1 MLTFLINTFFFIVS
15 FQKTHCSTLNSTSHQ
30 RANLSFTPVTLA
42 SLDPPV
48 PESALPVSSLS
59 VSRLQPDEQPDP
71 DIQPKRLPQPRLSSR
86 KAVTRSLETPSAHH
100 NITSRSEHKS
110 ASQWPQQIN
119 AERRRPLLHLR
130 RLLIAQRSGGQPITI
145 RETQQSKKRL
155 KMRDMRRRL
164 HLQVERKNLKGNLCS
179 A

>member
-48 PESALPVSSLS
+48 PESALPVSSPS

-71 DIQPKRLPQPRLSSR
+71 DIQPKRLPQL
-86 KAVTRSLETPSAHH
+86 KAVTKSLETPSAQPQHH
-100 NITSRSEHKS
+100 KPIRTQVSIPMTTADQCRMQTSSSPSPQTSDSTEERWPAHYHKRDITVKEKTENERYEKKIAPSSRKKKSE
-110 ASQWPQQIN
+110 
-119 AERRRPLLHLR
+119 R
-130 RLLIAQRSGGQPITI
+130 
-145 RETQQSKKRL
+145 
-155 KMRDMRRRL
+155 
-164 HLQVERKNLKGNLCS
+164 
-179 A
+179 

>member
-48 PESALPVSSLS
+48 PESALPVSSPS

-86 KAVTRSLETPSAHH
+86 KAVTKSLETPSAQPQHH
-100 NITSRSEHKS
+100 KPIRTQVSIPMTTADQCRTQTSSSPSPQTSDSTEERWPAPYHKRDTTVKEKTENERYEKKIAPSSRKKKSE
-110 ASQWPQQIN
+110 
-119 AERRRPLLHLR
+119 R
-130 RLLIAQRSGGQPITI
+130 
-145 RETQQSKKRL
+145 
-155 KMRDMRRRL
+155 
-164 HLQVERKNLKGNLCS
+164 
-179 A
+179 